1 MAWCDQPEGPPDAPD
16 CTAGCFPR
24 GVRHGEF
31 IPGARRG
38 RIGSLCTR
46 CGWLRVP
53 AAAEVWEFALA
64 WSDEHDGEVLETEE
78 AHFLTAQRFDLYVA
92 LIQRFRDTKLTPA
105 TAAAIADFLERRI
118 AAQRALMKSVGLGF
132 VL

>member
-1 MAWCDQPEGPPDAPD
+1 M
-16 CTAGCFPR
+16 
-24 GVRHGEF
+24 
-31 IPGARRG
+31 
-38 RIGSLCTR
+38 
-46 CGWLRVP
+46 P

-64 WSDEHDGEVLETEE
+64 WSDAHDGEVLETEE